1 MSLMHNL
8 LLTVARCSGNLRYSL
23 RVSPGH
29 RFVLRLVVLLL
40 PVLAA
45 LLMAAYGLH
54 GQLRT
59 VAHRERQ
66 LHAAASDQQLATA
79 LHVLAQSLGQLAATV
94 EGDPRTLL
102 ITGLDQVRLN
112 TGPWD
117 HVSLSQGTRNIHTPG
132 LPDIA
137 GQDFA
142 TTRDARGTLIMQQM
156 HTHALTGGG
165 FTQWLAER
173 ADGSR
178 EERRV
183 YSLAIPGTEYWLAA
197 WRTAAVPPAA
207 NPPASEGTTTAP
219 VADPATAMPAI
230 ATPAGTGPT
239 SVAPANDVSADI
251 APAGAPATSD
261 PLSPPPSPLPELQAQ
276 GRNMLLLMLLAGSA
290 VAAMVAGIL
299 TLRERTTQAR

>member
-8 LLTVARCSGNLRYSL
+8 LLTMARCSGNLRYSL
-23 RVSPGH
+23 RVSPTH

-40 PVLAA
+40 PVLATVLA
-45 LLMAAYGLH
+45 AAYGLH

-66 LHAAASDQQLATA
+66 LHATASDQQLATA

-173 ADGSR
+173 ADGSH

-197 WRTAAVPPAA
+197 WRTAALPPATD
-207 NPPASEGTTTAP
+207 PSASEGTTTAP
-219 VADPATAMPAI
+219 VATQGTTAPATATLADAMP
-230 ATPAGTGPT
+230 
-239 SVAPANDVSADI
+239 ADI
-251 APAGAPATSD
+251 APAGAPTTSE
-261 PLSPPPSPLPELQAQ
+261 PLSSPPSPLPELQAQ

-290 VAAMVAGIL
+290 VAFVAAGIL